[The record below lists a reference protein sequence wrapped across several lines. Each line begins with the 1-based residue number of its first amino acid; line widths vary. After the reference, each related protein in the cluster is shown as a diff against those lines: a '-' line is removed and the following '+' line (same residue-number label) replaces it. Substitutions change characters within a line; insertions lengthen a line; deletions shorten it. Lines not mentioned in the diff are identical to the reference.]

1 MIFSYKLRY
10 PITIQKFSY
19 ILLLLTF
26 PFFQSIAQTFD
37 FNSRC
42 QQAYEEIF
50 SLRLQEGKRLL
61 EQEKTTNPH
70 NLIPVLIENYID
82 FFTVFITE
90 EEAELDARI
99 DNKDKRLDLLAEGD
113 ESSPYYLFSQAEVNL
128 QWAFARIKFAQYFK
142 AVWEIRRAYKLLEAN
157 QKKFPDFAPNNKS
170 LGILHAMVGTV
181 PDNYQWGMK
190 ILGMH
195 GTIAQGMGEIQSY
208 LQYSA
213 KNNRLFYEETKLLH
227 SFFLI
232 YIDTKTEQA
241 WQVAQKLPTQTN
253 LLNTLVAA
261 QLAFRTGHND
271 YAIKLLTNRPKGN
284 EYIDFYLLDFLLGT
298 MKINRL
304 DADADVYLKRFVNN
318 FNGKHFIKEAYQK
331 LAWHALVINKD
342 EAAYG
347 KYMEFCKTKGSKW
360 ADPDKQAYKEAV
372 EGTVPNP
379 TLLKGRLLFDGGY
392 FQKALTVLQSN
403 SLQDYKTPA
412 ERLECDYRFGR
423 IYEGLGQNNKA
434 VEYYKKTIEKDQEL
448 GGGHFFA
455 PKASLQLAKLYERQN
470 EKETAMLYFK
480 KCLRFK
486 NHEYKDSIDQQA
498 KAGMNRLKG

>member
-1 MIFSYKLRY
+1 MQKLGCVFLFIVI
-10 PITIQKFSY
+10 P
-19 ILLLLTF
+19 LL
-26 PFFQSIAQTFD
+26 QSTAQTFEY
-37 FNSRC
+37 NSQC
-42 QQAYEEIF
+42 QQAYEAIF
-50 SLRLQEGKRLL
+50 SLRLEQAKKLL
-61 EQEKTTNPH
+61 QQEKQAHPN
-70 NLIPVLIENYID
+70 NLIPILLENYID

-90 EEAELDARI
+90 EETELDTRI
-99 DNKDKRLDLLAEGD
+99 GKKDERLELLKAGD
-113 ESSPYYLFSQAEVNL
+113 ENSPYYLFSQAEVNL

-157 QKKFPDFAPNNKS
+157 EKKFPNFAPNKKS

-190 ILGMH
+190 ILGME

-208 LQYSA
+208 LQYAS
-213 KNNRLFYEETKLLH
+213 KNDRLFYDETKLLY

-241 WQVAQKLPTQTN
+241 WQIAQTLPTKN
-253 LLNTLVAA
+253 HLLNTLVAA
-261 QLAFRTGHND
+261 QLSFRTGHND
-271 YAIKLLTNRPKGN
+271 YAIQLLTNRPKGE
-284 EYIDFYLLDFLLGT
+284 EYMDFYLLDFLLGT
-298 MKINRL
+298 MKLNRL
-304 DADADVYLKRFVNN
+304 DADADVYLKRFVQN

-331 LAWHALVINKD
+331 LAWHALVINNNQD
-342 EAAYG
+342 AYQ
-347 KYMEFCKTKGSKW
+347 KNMERCKSKGSKW

-372 EGTVPNP
+372 EGSMPNR

-392 FQKALTVLQSN
+392 FQKALTVLQSAN
-403 SLQDYKTPA
+403 YKTPA
-412 ERLECDYRFGR
+412 EILECHYRFGR
-423 IYEGLGQNNKA
+423 IYEGLGDNKQA
-434 VEYYKKTIEKDQEL
+434 IEYYKKTIEENESV
-448 GGGHFFA
+448 GEGHFFA